1 MKMELSIHIPHN
13 LPGRVR
19 MRFSRPL
26 QDTDKLKL
34 HVMEH
39 EGINEMLYSPVTHSM
54 LVYFDEKDVDLQE
67 IMIRTALAFSLENHL
82 KPVHITRKT
91 ERQFI
96 TPKGIVAGLNII
108 VSGIT
113 TLFLPRWPFQK
124 SMDWLSA
131 ITTSA
136 AVLEHAG
143 YDYRK
148 KGSVDPEV
156 LSLVLLA
163 NRTLSGGSL
172 LFPSA
177 LTWLVTFGRH
187 FSSYEGEGVLLEIR
201 KTGDKEQNYEVNV
214 SKHAAKAGYVE
225 LLNVFA
231 EKFLSSEAGFDNTIF
246 EKSKTLLKSHK
257 TNLEG
262 IGEKVNRIILNFNQ

>member
-1 MKMELSIHIPHN
+1 MDLSIHISHN

-19 MRFSRPL
+19 FHFSGRIR
-26 QDTDKLKL
+26 DVEKLKR

-39 EGINEMLYSPVTHSM
+39 EGIDQMAYSPVTRSM
-54 LVYFDEKDVDLQE
+54 LVHFDERIVDLQE

-82 KPVHITRKT
+82 APVRVTRKT
-91 ERQFI
+91 EKQFI
-96 TPKGIVAGLNII
+96 TPKGIVAGLSI
-108 VSGIT
+108 VASGVT
-113 TLFLPRWPFQK
+113 TLFFAGSPFRK
-124 SMDWLSA
+124 SLDWLST

-156 LSLVLLA
+156 LSLVFLA
-163 NRTLSGGSL
+163 NRAMAGGSL
-172 LFPSA
+172 FFPSL
-177 LTWLVTFGRH
+177 LTWVATFGRH
-187 FSSYEGEGVLLEIR
+187 FSPAEGEGILLEAR
-201 KTGDKEQNYEVNV
+201 KTGDKGQHYEVMV
-214 SKHAAKAGYVE
+214 SKISTKAGYAD

-231 EKFLSSEAGFDNTIF
+231 EKFLSSEIGFDNTIF
-246 EKSKTLLKSHK
+246 EKSKTLLKSHD

>member
-1 MKMELSIHIPHN
+1 MELSIHIAHH

-19 MRFSRPL
+19 FRFSKAPQKIEKL
-26 QDTDKLKL
+26 QK

-39 EGINEMLYSPVTHSM
+39 EGIDGMLYAPATRSM
-54 LVYFDEKDVDLQE
+54 LVNFDETVVELQE
-67 IMIRTALAFSLENHL
+67 ILIRTALAFSLENHL

-96 TPKGIVAGLNII
+96 TSKGIVAGLSII
-108 VSGIT
+108 AAGFT
-113 TLFLPRWPFQK
+113 TLFLYRSPFLK
-124 SMDWLSA
+124 SLEWLSA

-156 LSLVLLA
+156 FSLIFLA
-163 NRTLSGGSL
+163 NRALSGGNL

-177 LTWLVTFGRH
+177 LTWLATFGRH
-187 FSSYEGEGVLLEIR
+187 FSSNEGEGILLEIR
-201 KTGDKEQNYEVNV
+201 KTGEKGQNYEVNV
-214 SKHAAKAGYVE
+214 SKSAAKTGYVD

-231 EKFLSSEAGFDNTIF
+231 EKFLSSETGFDNTIF

>member
-1 MKMELSIHIPHN
+1 MELSIHISHN

-19 MRFSRPL
+19 FRFSKPL
-26 QDTDKLKL
+26 LEIEKLKL

-39 EGINEMLYSPVTHSM
+39 EGIQKMNYSDVTRGM
-54 LVYFDEKDVDLQE
+54 LVHFNENVIDLQE
-67 IMIRTALAFSLENHL
+67 ILIRTALAFSLENHL
-82 KPVHITRKT
+82 KSVYITRKT

-96 TPKGIVAGLNII
+96 TSKGIVAGISI
-108 VSGIT
+108 VASGLT
-113 TLFLPRWPFQK
+113 TLLSPGSPFQK
-124 SMDWLSA
+124 SLDWLSA

-156 LSLVLLA
+156 FSLVFLA
-163 NRTLSGGSL
+163 NRAISGGNL

-177 LTWLVTFGRH
+177 LTWVATFGRH
-187 FSSYEGEGVLLEIR
+187 FSSNEGEGILLEIR
-201 KTGDKEQNYEVNV
+201 KTGEKDQNYEVNV
-214 SKHAAKAGYVE
+214 SKSAAKTGYVD

-231 EKFLSSEAGFDNTIF
+231 EKFLSSETGFDNTIF

>member
-1 MKMELSIHIPHN
+1 MELTIHILHN

-19 MRFSRPL
+19 YWFSKPVK
-26 QDTDKLKL
+26 DVEKLKQ

-39 EGINEMLYSPVTHSM
+39 EGIERMQYSAVTRSM
-54 LVYFDEKDVDLQE
+54 LVYFEERDVDLQE
-67 IMIRTALAFSLENHL
+67 IMIRTALAFSMENQL

-91 ERQFI
+91 ERQFV
-96 TPKGIVAGLNII
+96 TAKGVVAGLSIFA
-108 VSGIT
+108 SGLT
-113 TLFLPRWPFQK
+113 TLFMPRSPLLK
-124 SMDWLSA
+124 SLDWLSA
-131 ITTSA
+131 IATSA
-136 AVLEHAG
+136 AVIEHAG

-156 LSLVLLA
+156 FSLVFLA
-163 NRTLSGGSL
+163 NRAFSGGPL
-172 LFPSA
+172 LFPA
-177 LTWLVTFGRH
+177 VLTWLATFGRH
-187 FSSYEGEGVLLEIR
+187 FSPNEGEGILLEIR

-214 SKHAAKAGYVE
+214 SKLAAKAGYME

-231 EKFLSSEAGFDNTIF
+231 EKFLSSETGFDNTIF

>member
-1 MKMELSIHIPHN
+1 MELSIHISHN

-19 MRFSRPL
+19 FRFSLPL
-26 QDTDKLKL
+26 QNAEKLKL

-39 EGINEMLYSPVTHSM
+39 EGINEMFYSPVTRSM
-54 LVYFDEKDVDLQE
+54 LVHFNEKVVDLQE
-67 IMIRTALAFSLENHL
+67 ILIRTALAFSLENQL
-82 KPVHITRKT
+82 KPVHVTRKT

-96 TPKGIVAGLNII
+96 TPKGIVAGLSII
-108 VSGIT
+108 ASGAIT
-113 TLFLPRWPFQK
+113 LLLPRSPFQK
-124 SMDWLSA
+124 SLNWLSA
-131 ITTSA
+131 VTTAA

-156 LSLVLLA
+156 FSLVFLA
-163 NRTLSGGSL
+163 NRTIAGGNL

-177 LTWLVTFGRH
+177 LTWLATFGRH
-187 FSSYEGEGVLLEIR
+187 FSPLEGEGILLKIR
-201 KTGDKEQNYEVNV
+201 KTGDKEQYYEVNV
-214 SKHAAKAGYVE
+214 SKLDEKTRYVD
-225 LLNVFA
+225 LLNIFA
-231 EKFLSSEAGFDNTIF
+231 EKFLSSETGFDNTIF
-246 EKSKTLLKSHK
+246 EKSKTLLKSHN

>member
-1 MKMELSIHIPHN
+1 MDLSIYISHN

-19 MRFSRPL
+19 FRLSKPL
-26 QDTDKLKL
+26 LKVEKLKK

-39 EGINEMLYSPVTHSM
+39 EGINEMHYAPVTRSM
-54 LVYFDEKDVDLQE
+54 LVHFDEGVVQLQE
-67 IMIRTALAFSLENHL
+67 ILIRTALAFSLENDI

-96 TPKGIVAGLNII
+96 TPKGILAGLSII
-108 VSGIT
+108 ASGLN
-113 TLFLPRWPFQK
+113 TLFLHRAPFQK
-124 SMDWLSA
+124 SLEWLSV

-156 LSLVLLA
+156 FSLVFLA
-163 NRTLSGGSL
+163 NRALSGKNL

-177 LTWLVTFGRH
+177 LTWLTTFGRH
-187 FSSYEGEGVLLEIR
+187 FSSKEGEGILLEIR
-201 KTGDKEQNYEVNV
+201 KTGEKGKNYEVNV
-214 SKHAAKAGYVE
+214 SKLASKTGYMD

-231 EKFLSSEAGFDNTIF
+231 EKFLSSETGFDNTIF

>member
-1 MKMELSIHIPHN
+1 MELNIHISHT

-19 MRFSRPL
+19 FRFSRPL
-26 QDTDKLKL
+26 REAEKLKL

-39 EGINEMLYSPVTHSM
+39 EGIGEMLYSPVTSGM
-54 LVYFDEKDVDLQE
+54 LVNFDEKVVDLQE

-82 KPVHITRKT
+82 KPVYITRKT

-96 TPKGIVAGLNII
+96 TAKGIVAGLSII
-108 VSGIT
+108 ASGAT
-113 TLFLPRWPFQK
+113 TIFLPRSPLQK
-124 SMDWLSA
+124 SLEWLSA

-156 LSLVLLA
+156 FSLIFLA
-163 NRTLSGGSL
+163 NRTLSGGNL

-177 LTWLVTFGRH
+177 LTWLATFGRH
-187 FSSYEGEGVLLEIR
+187 FSPNEGEGVVLEIR
-201 KTGDKEQNYEVNV
+201 KSGNKEQNFEVNV
-214 SKHAAKAGYVE
+214 SKFARDKGYID
-225 LLNVFA
+225 LLNAFA
-231 EKFLSSEAGFDNTIF
+231 EKFLSSETGFDNSIF
-246 EKSKTLLKSHK
+246 EKSKTLLKSHE

-262 IGEKVNRIILNFNQ
+262 IGKNVNRIILNFNQ

>member
-1 MKMELSIHIPHN
+1 MELSIHISHN

-19 MRFSRPL
+19 FRFSKPL
-26 QDTDKLKL
+26 QEVEKLKL

-39 EGINEMLYSPVTHSM
+39 EGINQMNYTAVTCSM
-54 LVYFDEKDVDLQE
+54 LVHFDERFVDLQE

-82 KPVHITRKT
+82 KPVQITRKT

-96 TPKGIVAGLNII
+96 TPKGIVAGMSII
-108 VSGIT
+108 ASGFT
-113 TLFLPRWPFQK
+113 TLFLPQSPFQK
-124 SMDWLSA
+124 SLDWLSA

-156 LSLVLLA
+156 FSLVFLA
-163 NRTLSGGSL
+163 NRAISGGNL

-177 LTWLVTFGRH
+177 LTWLATFGRH
-187 FSSYEGEGVLLEIR
+187 FSSHDGEGILLQIR

-214 SKHAAKAGYVE
+214 SKLAEKAGYMD

-231 EKFLSSEAGFDNTIF
+231 EKFLSSETGFDNTIF

>member
-1 MKMELSIHIPHN
+1 MELSIHISHN

-19 MRFSRPL
+19 FRFSQPL
-26 QDTDKLKL
+26 QDPKKLKL

-39 EGINEMLYSPVTHSM
+39 EGIDKMLYSPVTNSM
-54 LVYFDEKDVDLQE
+54 LVHFNERDVDLQE
-67 IMIRTALAFSLENHL
+67 IMIRTALAFSIENHL

-96 TPKGIVAGLNII
+96 TLKGIVAGLSII
-108 VSGIT
+108 ASGAI
-113 TLFLPRWPFQK
+113 TLFLPRSPFQK
-124 SMDWLSA
+124 SLNLLSA
-131 ITTSA
+131 VTTAA

-156 LSLVLLA
+156 FSLVFLA
-163 NRTLSGGSL
+163 NRTVAGGNL

-177 LTWLVTFGRH
+177 LTWLATFGRH
-187 FSSYEGEGVLLEIR
+187 FSSLEGEGILLEIR
-201 KTGDKEQNYEVNV
+201 RTGDKEQNFEVNV
-214 SKHAAKAGYVE
+214 SKLDAKAGYADI
-225 LLNVFA
+225 LNVFA
-231 EKFLSSEAGFDNTIF
+231 EKFLSSETGFDNTIF
-246 EKSKTLLKSHK
+246 EKSKKLLKSHE

>member
-1 MKMELSIHIPHN
+1 MGLSIHIPHN

-19 MRFSRPL
+19 LRFSRPL
-26 QDTDKLKL
+26 QDIEKLKL
-34 HVMEH
+34 NVMEH
-39 EGINEMLYSPVTHSM
+39 EGINQMLYSPVTKSM
-54 LVYFDEKDVDLQE
+54 LVNFDEKDVDLQE
-67 IMIRTALAFSLENHL
+67 VMIRTALAFSIENNL
-82 KPVHITRKT
+82 KPVYVTRKT

-96 TPKGIVAGLNII
+96 TPKGIVAGLSII
-108 VSGIT
+108 ASGVT
-113 TLFLPRWPFQK
+113 TLLLPRWPFQK
-124 SMDWLSA
+124 SMDWLTA

-136 AVLEHAG
+136 AVLEHAA

-156 LSLVLLA
+156 LSLVFLA
-163 NRTLSGGSL
+163 NRTVSGGNL
-172 LFPSA
+172 VFPSV
-177 LTWLVTFGRH
+177 LTWLATFGRH
-187 FSSYEGEGVLLEIR
+187 FSSREGEGILLEIR
-201 KTGDKEQNYEVNV
+201 KTEDKEQNYEVNV
-214 SKHAAKAGYVE
+214 SKHAANTGYMD